1 MSLWQDHK
9 QDVVGLGIRGHE
21 FKVSLRNGRLWG
33 ERKGKGRKE
42 KKDREKK
49 VGGVGALRVLD
60 PTTVKNFLFDSLH
73 F

>member
-33 ERKGKGRKE
+33 KRKGKEGKE
-42 KKDREKK
+42 RRQRKK
-49 VGGVGALRVLD
+49 VGGVRALRVLD

>member
-33 ERKGKGRKE
+33 ERKGKEGKE
-42 KKDREKK
+42 RRQRKK
-49 VGGVGALRVLD
+49 VGGVGTLRVLD